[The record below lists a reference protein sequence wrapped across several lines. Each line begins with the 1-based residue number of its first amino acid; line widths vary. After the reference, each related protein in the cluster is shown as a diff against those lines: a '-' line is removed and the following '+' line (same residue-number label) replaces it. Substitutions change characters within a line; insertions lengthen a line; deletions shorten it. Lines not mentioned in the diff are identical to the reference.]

1 LEIFRSTGVGE
12 DGLLQAWDL
21 TSTDR
26 LDGRRFKPPWCSMV
40 KDDLSS
46 ATFALIANV
55 CLSKSSPKRRH
66 MSSSYKTSVILKT
79 TLCITSPLL
88 VHTKLSHKVV
98 SVSSRDG
105 KGAVTNFEQ

>member
-1 LEIFRSTGVGE
+1 
-12 DGLLQAWDL
+12 
-21 TSTDR
+21 
-26 LDGRRFKPPWCSMV
+26 MV